1 MKSEEGSILIVDD
14 EEPIRRLLAS
24 YLGTS
29 YTCVTAKNA
38 EEAKKLLAASSFN
51 LVLTDI
57 TMPGASGIELCEYI
71 NRAHPDT
78 LVVIVSA
85 KVGELNFSGAKRCRA
100 VDFIA
105 KPFDLS
111 QVLKTVKSAFRH
123 QAKNNDD

>member
-38 EEAKKLLAASSFN
+38 EEAKNLLAASSFN

-57 TMPGASGIELCEYI
+57 TMPGASGLELCEYI
-71 NRAHPDT
+71 NMAHPDT

-85 KVGELNFSGAKRCRA
+85 KVGELNFSGAKQCRA

-105 KPFDLS
+105 KPFDLA

-123 QAKNNDD
+123 QAKNTDG